1 MFNIVYYVSI
11 LGGYEEYSISKAGEK
26 LGKGWKVFDNFDTLE
41 DAADEL
47 RNLKSFSFGGF
58 GIESFCIV

>member
-1 MFNIVYYVSI
+1 MFNIVCFVSI
-11 LGGYEEYSISKAGEK
+11 LGDCEEYSISKACEK
-26 LGKGWKVFDNFDTLE
+26 LGKGWKVFDTFDTLE

-58 GIESFCIV
+58 GIDSCCIC